1 MAILD
6 DVIGVFSPG
15 WKAARLRSRAVIQAY
30 EAVKT
35 TRTHKAR
42 RENRTADQLSQYGA
56 VSLREQARYLD
67 NNHDLVIGVFDKLE
81 ERVVGKNGIIVE
93 PHPVLRNGA
102 IARDLAAEIRTRWS
116 EWSVSPEVTGQFT
129 RPMLERLMLR
139 TWLRDGEV
147 FAQMVSGRINSLTPS
162 AGVHFWLEALEPD
175 FIPMTSD
182 ESNRLNQGVFVD
194 DWGRP
199 EKYLV
204 YKSRPVS
211 GRQMETKEVD
221 AERMLHLK
229 FVRRLHQMRGTS
241 LLSGVLIRL
250 SALKEYEDSELTAA
264 RIAAA
269 LGMYIRKGDGQSYET
284 DGNDSKENEREL
296 TIQPGIIYDDLKP
309 GEEIGMVKSD
319 RPNPNLETFR
329 NGQLRAVAAGSRL
342 SFSSTARNYNG
353 TYSAQRQE
361 LVESTDGYLILQD
374 WFIGAVTRPMYRAW
388 LKQAVVSGVIRL
400 PRDLDRSSLY
410 TAVYSGPVMPWIDPV
425 KEAEAWKIQIRG
437 GAATESDWVRA
448 GGRNPDDVKRRR
460 KAEIDENRKLDLVF
474 DTDRPVIKE
483 AAVPQRNDRSR
494 STPTTSP
501 KNNSWFRMQAGH
513 QSDADIYIYDEIGF
527 WGVTAKQFISDLNA
541 LGDITHINLHINSP
555 GGDVFEGIAIFNA
568 LKTHGASITV
578 YVDGVAASMASVIAM
593 VGNPVIMPENSF
605 MMIHKPFGFT
615 GGDAEDMR
623 TYADLLDKV
632 EAVLLPAYAQKT
644 GKTTDE
650 IAAML
655 ADETWMSGAEC
666 LAQGFADQVTPA
678 VKAMACIQS
687 KRTEEFKKMPESI
700 RNMITPPRNSAPR
713 VQDDG
718 PAASRTPVQ
727 AAAPV
732 VDENS
737 IRAQVLA
744 EQKARVNGI
753 NDLFA
758 MFGGRYQSLQAQC
771 LADPECSLEQARE
784 KLLNE
789 MGRESTPSNKNTPA
803 HIYAGNGNFV
813 GDGIRQAL
821 MARAGF
827 EKTERDNVYNGMTL
841 REYARMSLTERGIGV
856 SSYNPMQ
863 MVGAAFTHST
873 SDFGNILLDVA
884 NKAILQGWEDAPET
898 YEQWTRKGQLS
909 DFKIAHRVGMGGFSA
924 LRQVREGAEYKYVTT
939 GDKQATIALATYGE
953 LFSITRQAII
963 NDDLNMLTDVPM
975 KLGRAAK
982 STIADLVYAILTS
995 NPKIS
1000 TDNVSL
1006 FDKAKHANVLE
1017 SAAMDVASLDKA
1029 RQLMRVQKEG
1039 ERHLNIRP
1047 AFVLVPTA
1055 MESVANQVIRSS
1067 SVKGADIN
1075 AGIINPVKDFATV
1088 IAEPRLDDNSQ
1099 TTFYLAASKGSDTIE
1114 VAYLNGVDTPYI
1126 DQMEGFSVDGV
1137 TTKVRIDAGV
1147 APVDHRGLV
1156 KCTA

>member
-1 MAILD
+1 M
-6 DVIGVFSPG
+6 
-15 WKAARLRSRAVIQAY
+15 
-30 EAVKT
+30 
-35 TRTHKAR
+35 
-42 RENRTADQLSQYGA
+42 
-56 VSLREQARYLD
+56 
-67 NNHDLVIGVFDKLE
+67 
-81 ERVVGKNGIIVE
+81 GKNGIIVE

-269 LGMYIRKGDGQSYET
+269 LGMYIRKGDGQSYEA
-284 DGNDSKENEREL
+284 DGNGSKDKEREL
-296 TIQPGIIYDDLKP
+296 TIQPGIIYDDLK
-309 GEEIGMVKSD
+309 
-319 RPNPNLETFR
+319 
-329 NGQLRAVAAGSRL
+329 
-342 SFSSTARNYNG
+342 
-353 TYSAQRQE
+353 
-361 LVESTDGYLILQD
+361 
-374 WFIGAVTRPMYRAW
+374 
-388 LKQAVVSGVIRL
+388 
-400 PRDLDRSSLY
+400 
-410 TAVYSGPVMPWIDPV
+410 
-425 KEAEAWKIQIRG
+425 
-437 GAATESDWVRA
+437 
-448 GGRNPDDVKRRR
+448 
-460 KAEIDENRKLDLVF
+460 
-474 DTDRPVIKE
+474 
-483 AAVPQRNDRSR
+483 
-494 STPTTSP
+494 
-501 KNNSWFRMQAGH
+501 
-513 QSDADIYIYDEIGF
+513 
-527 WGVTAKQFISDLNA
+527 
-541 LGDITHINLHINSP
+541 
-555 GGDVFEGIAIFNA
+555 
-568 LKTHGASITV
+568 
-578 YVDGVAASMASVIAM
+578 
-593 VGNPVIMPENSF
+593 
-605 MMIHKPFGFT
+605 
-615 GGDAEDMR
+615 
-623 TYADLLDKV
+623 
-632 EAVLLPAYAQKT
+632 
-644 GKTTDE
+644 
-650 IAAML
+650 
-655 ADETWMSGAEC
+655 
-666 LAQGFADQVTPA
+666 
-678 VKAMACIQS
+678 
-687 KRTEEFKKMPESI
+687 
-700 RNMITPPRNSAPR
+700 
-713 VQDDG
+713 
-718 PAASRTPVQ
+718 
-727 AAAPV
+727 
-732 VDENS
+732 
-737 IRAQVLA
+737 
-744 EQKARVNGI
+744 
-753 NDLFA
+753 
-758 MFGGRYQSLQAQC
+758 
-771 LADPECSLEQARE
+771 
-784 KLLNE
+784 
-789 MGRESTPSNKNTPA
+789 
-803 HIYAGNGNFV
+803 
-813 GDGIRQAL
+813 
-821 MARAGF
+821 
-827 EKTERDNVYNGMTL
+827 
-841 REYARMSLTERGIGV
+841 
-856 SSYNPMQ
+856 
-863 MVGAAFTHST
+863 
-873 SDFGNILLDVA
+873 
-884 NKAILQGWEDAPET
+884 T

-1114 VAYLNGVDTPYI
+1114 VAYPQNG
-1126 DQMEGFSVDGV
+1126 
-1137 TTKVRIDAGV
+1137 AGRKSH
-1147 APVDHRGLV
+1147 AFAGSE
-1156 KCTA
+1156 KCSGPPGDRRSDR

>member
-1 MAILD
+1 
-6 DVIGVFSPG
+6 
-15 WKAARLRSRAVIQAY
+15 
-30 EAVKT
+30 
-35 TRTHKAR
+35 
-42 RENRTADQLSQYGA
+42 
-56 VSLREQARYLD
+56 
-67 NNHDLVIGVFDKLE
+67 
-81 ERVVGKNGIIVE
+81 
-93 PHPVLRNGA
+93 
-102 IARDLAAEIRTRWS
+102 
-116 EWSVSPEVTGQFT
+116 
-129 RPMLERLMLR
+129 
-139 TWLRDGEV
+139 
-147 FAQMVSGRINSLTPS
+147 
-162 AGVHFWLEALEPD
+162 
-175 FIPMTSD
+175 
-182 ESNRLNQGVFVD
+182 
-194 DWGRP
+194 
-199 EKYLV
+199 
-204 YKSRPVS
+204 
-211 GRQMETKEVD
+211 
-221 AERMLHLK
+221 
-229 FVRRLHQMRGTS
+229 
-241 LLSGVLIRL
+241 
-250 SALKEYEDSELTAA
+250 
-264 RIAAA
+264 
-269 LGMYIRKGDGQSYET
+269 
-284 DGNDSKENEREL
+284 
-296 TIQPGIIYDDLKP
+296 
-309 GEEIGMVKSD
+309 
-319 RPNPNLETFR
+319 
-329 NGQLRAVAAGSRL
+329 
-342 SFSSTARNYNG
+342 
-353 TYSAQRQE
+353 
-361 LVESTDGYLILQD
+361 
-374 WFIGAVTRPMYRAW
+374 
-388 LKQAVVSGVIRL
+388 
-400 PRDLDRSSLY
+400 
-410 TAVYSGPVMPWIDPV
+410 
-425 KEAEAWKIQIRG
+425 
-437 GAATESDWVRA
+437 
-448 GGRNPDDVKRRR
+448 
-460 KAEIDENRKLDLVF
+460 
-474 DTDRPVIKE
+474 
-483 AAVPQRNDRSR
+483 
-494 STPTTSP
+494 
-501 KNNSWFRMQAGH
+501 
-513 QSDADIYIYDEIGF
+513 
-527 WGVTAKQFISDLNA
+527 
-541 LGDITHINLHINSP
+541 
-555 GGDVFEGIAIFNA
+555 
-568 LKTHGASITV
+568 
-578 YVDGVAASMASVIAM
+578 
-593 VGNPVIMPENSF
+593 
-605 MMIHKPFGFT
+605 
-615 GGDAEDMR
+615 
-623 TYADLLDKV
+623 
-632 EAVLLPAYAQKT
+632 
-644 GKTTDE
+644 TTDE

-758 MFGGRYQSLQAQC
+758 MFGGRYQSLQAQCLADPECSLEQAREKLLNEMGRESTPSNKNTPAHIYAGNGNFVGDGIRQALMARAGFEKTERDNVYNGMTLREYARMSLTERGIGVSSYNPMQMVGAAFMGGDVFEGIAIFNALKTHGASITVYVDGVAASMASVIAMVGNPVIMPENTFMMIHKPFGFTGGDAEDMRTYADLLDRVEAVLLPAYAQKTGKTTDEIAAMLADETWMSGAECLAQGFADQVTPAVKAMACIQSKRTEEFKKMPESIRNMITPPRNSAPRVQDNEPAASRTPVQAAAPVVDENSIRAQVLAEQKARVNGINDLFAMFGGRYQTLQAQC

-1137 TTKVRIDAGV
+1137 TTKVRIDA
-1147 APVDHRGLV
+1147 
-1156 KCTA
+1156 

>member
-1 MAILD
+1 
-6 DVIGVFSPG
+6 
-15 WKAARLRSRAVIQAY
+15 
-30 EAVKT
+30 
-35 TRTHKAR
+35 
-42 RENRTADQLSQYGA
+42 
-56 VSLREQARYLD
+56 
-67 NNHDLVIGVFDKLE
+67 
-81 ERVVGKNGIIVE
+81 
-93 PHPVLRNGA
+93 
-102 IARDLAAEIRTRWS
+102 
-116 EWSVSPEVTGQFT
+116 
-129 RPMLERLMLR
+129 
-139 TWLRDGEV
+139 
-147 FAQMVSGRINSLTPS
+147 
-162 AGVHFWLEALEPD
+162 
-175 FIPMTSD
+175 
-182 ESNRLNQGVFVD
+182 
-194 DWGRP
+194 
-199 EKYLV
+199 
-204 YKSRPVS
+204 
-211 GRQMETKEVD
+211 
-221 AERMLHLK
+221 
-229 FVRRLHQMRGTS
+229 
-241 LLSGVLIRL
+241 
-250 SALKEYEDSELTAA
+250 
-264 RIAAA
+264 
-269 LGMYIRKGDGQSYET
+269 
-284 DGNDSKENEREL
+284 
-296 TIQPGIIYDDLKP
+296 
-309 GEEIGMVKSD
+309 
-319 RPNPNLETFR
+319 
-329 NGQLRAVAAGSRL
+329 
-342 SFSSTARNYNG
+342 
-353 TYSAQRQE
+353 
-361 LVESTDGYLILQD
+361 
-374 WFIGAVTRPMYRAW
+374 
-388 LKQAVVSGVIRL
+388 
-400 PRDLDRSSLY
+400 
-410 TAVYSGPVMPWIDPV
+410 
-425 KEAEAWKIQIRG
+425 
-437 GAATESDWVRA
+437 
-448 GGRNPDDVKRRR
+448 
-460 KAEIDENRKLDLVF
+460 
-474 DTDRPVIKE
+474 
-483 AAVPQRNDRSR
+483 
-494 STPTTSP
+494 
-501 KNNSWFRMQAGH
+501 
-513 QSDADIYIYDEIGF
+513 
-527 WGVTAKQFISDLNA
+527 
-541 LGDITHINLHINSP
+541 
-555 GGDVFEGIAIFNA
+555 
-568 LKTHGASITV
+568 
-578 YVDGVAASMASVIAM
+578 
-593 VGNPVIMPENSF
+593 

-713 VQDDG
+713 VQDDE

-758 MFGGRYQSLQAQC
+758 MFGGRYQTLQAQC

-856 SSYNPMQ
+856 SGYNPMQ

-982 STIADLVYAILTS
+982 STIADLVYA
-995 NPKIS
+995 
-1000 TDNVSL
+1000 
-1006 FDKAKHANVLE
+1006 
-1017 SAAMDVASLDKA
+1017 
-1029 RQLMRVQKEG
+1029 
-1039 ERHLNIRP
+1039 
-1047 AFVLVPTA
+1047 